1 MARER
6 IEFTAEEEPRNSRA
20 DREDISARAIHD
32 PTTRNTGARWGSPID
47 LENDEETQ
55 FLRTEKRVPVRR
67 GPIAKKTANQLK
79 LTIMLGVAAGFFG
92 CLVWAA
98 YHYGMHAARF
108 RIASGDNIE
117 VSGVANASRAQVMD
131 VARAD
136 LGKNIF
142 FVPLDQRKEQLEK
155 IPWVESAAVMRLLP
169 NRISVSI
176 AERIPVAFVQI
187 GPKISLI
194 DSGGVV
200 MGLPASRQTKFSFPV
215 IHGIMESDPALGS
228 PARAGF
234 ARDGAAER
242 ALVMKT
248 YNLMMHELD
257 SGEGASEH
265 YTRQIS
271 EVDLSDPEDVKATVN
286 DAGGTVLVHLGSSNF
301 LERYKLFVAH
311 IGEWR
316 RQYTNVQSVD
326 LRWKDQIIVN
336 PDAPQQQA
344 ALPASKP
351 AVIQQPKKSHPQTR
365 HKWRKKGK

>member
-32 PTTRNTGARWGSPID
+32 PTTRNNGARWGSPID

-55 FLRTEKRVPVRR
+55 FLRTEKRIPVRR
-67 GPIAKKTANQLK
+67 GPIAKKTAHQLK
-79 LTIMLGVAAGFFG
+79 LTIMLAVAAALFG
-92 CLVWAA
+92 CVTWAVYA
-98 YHYGMHAARF
+98 YGRTAARF
-108 RIASGDNIE
+108 RIASSDNIE

-136 LGKNIF
+136 VGKNIF

-155 IPWVESAAVMRLLP
+155 IPWVESATVMRLLP
-169 NRISVSI
+169 DRISVSI

-194 DSGGVV
+194 DSSGVV
-200 MGLPASRQTKFSFPV
+200 MGVPASRQTKFSFPV
-215 IHGIMESDPALGS
+215 VHGIAETDPLPS
-228 PARAGF
+228 RA
-234 ARDGAAER
+234 A
-242 ALVMKT
+242 VMKT
-248 YNLMMHELD
+248 YSLMVHELD
-257 SGEGASEH
+257 SGDAASEH

-286 DAGGTVLVHLGSSNF
+286 DAGGTVLVHLGSSDF

-326 LRWKDQIIVN
+326 LRWKDQIVVN
-336 PDAPQQQA
+336 PDMPQQQA
-344 ALPASKP
+344 AAPPASKP
-351 AVIQQPKKSHPQTR
+351 AVSQQPKKPHPQTR